1 MGDWAK
7 ILSFFLLSTVKFGI
21 TVPVAIRALHFT
33 FFEAFIFCLASGTVG
48 ILFFYFFGKSIN
60 VWLENY
66 KHKQRIKKGIPPPK
80 AKFSKKKRLLV
91 KFKAQYGLIG
101 LAFLT
106 PPILSIPFGVLV
118 SVKFYSHSKKLLP
131 FMLISVLFWSLTLSY
146 LFTLW

>member
-131 FMLISVLFWSLTLSY
+131 YMLISVVFWSLALSY
-146 LFTLW
+146 VFTLW